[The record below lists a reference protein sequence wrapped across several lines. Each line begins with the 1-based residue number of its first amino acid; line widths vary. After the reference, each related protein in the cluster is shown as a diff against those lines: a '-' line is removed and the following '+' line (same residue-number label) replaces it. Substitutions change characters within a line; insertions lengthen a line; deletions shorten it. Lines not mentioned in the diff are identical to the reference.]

1 MPSIII
7 IFMNEKYILS
17 QGMLYQYFIIQE
29 SSRVYSINYQTSIN
43 PSLDF
48 MLVLWFL
55 SNTQVFPR
63 DCYL

>member
-17 QGMLYQYFIIQE
+17 EGMLCQYFIIQE